1 MMTQKNIQI
10 AVEEYKSMADLPEA
24 DLILMKLAEEALNAA
39 YAAYSHYRVGAALRL
54 SNGKILTGNNQENA
68 AYPSGLC
75 AERVAMFYAKSQ
87 FPDENIEAI
96 AISARSED
104 FTIEEAVSPCGA
116 CRQVMAEYQI
126 QQNSPIRVVMKGEK
140 GPLLAVNSIKALLP
154 LMFHAEELKRKD

>member
-1 MMTQKNIQI
+1 MTQKNIQI
-10 AVEEYKSMADLPEA
+10 SVEEYKSMADLPEA

-104 FTIEEAVSPCGA
+104 FTIDQYYP
-116 CRQVMAEYQI
+116 
-126 QQNSPIRVVMKGEK
+126 
-140 GPLLAVNSIKALLP
+140 AL
-154 LMFHAEELKRKD
+154 